1 MGARLKLLLVFA
13 LLWAVFI
20 GIAYAIFYALL
31 YTGYIPAGSGYGWV
45 LMIMVPVLLLF
56 NLVTYFYSDRMVL
69 SAYNAQIV
77 DERSAPRLARIVQRI
92 ATQADLPM
100 PRLAVIPSPT
110 PNAMATGRDP
120 EHAVVA
126 VTEGIMGILTDEEL
140 EGVIGHEM
148 AHVKDRDILLMTVVA
163 TAAALIS
170 LAARIIIF
178 QSLFGRRD
186 SRVNPLVLLGAAI
199 GAPIA
204 AMMVQ
209 LAVSRSRE
217 YKADQVGARTTMKP
231 LALARALSKLETAND
246 RRPMRFGSASPAHAS
261 LFIVNPF
268 TGGFFVNLFST
279 HPPVK
284 ARIERLERMADREGF
299 VR

>member
-1 MGARLKLLLVFA
+1 MGARLKVF
-13 LLWAVFI
+13 LIFGVLWVVFM
-20 GIAYAIFYALL
+20 GLAYGIFYLLL
-31 YTGYIPAGSGYGWV
+31 YTGYIPAGSSYQWV
-45 LMIMVPVLLLF
+45 LMIMVPILLLF
-56 NLVTYFYSDRMVL
+56 NLVTYFFSDRMVL

-100 PRLAVIPSPT
+100 PRLAIVPSQT
-110 PNAMATGRDP
+110 PNAFATGRDP

-126 VTEGIMGILTDEEL
+126 VTEGIMTILTDEEL

-148 AHVKDRDILLMTVVA
+148 AHVKDRDILVMTVVSS
-163 TAAALIS
+163 AAAIIS
-170 LAARIIIF
+170 IFARMVIYQAMF
-178 QSLFGRRD
+178 GGRR
-186 SRVNPLVLLGAAI
+186 SNVNPLVLLGAAI
-199 GAPIA
+199 FAPIA
-204 AMMVQ
+204 AMLVQ

-217 YKADQVGARTTMKP
+217 YKADAVGARTTMKP
-231 LALARALSKLETAND
+231 LALARALSKLESANE
-246 RRPMRFGSASPAHAS
+246 RRPMRFGSSSPAHSS

-268 TGGFFVNLFST
+268 TGGAFVNLFST
-279 HPPVK
+279 HPPIK

>member
-1 MGARLKLLLVFA
+1 MGARLKVFLIFA

-20 GIAYAIFYALL
+20 GLAYAIFYALL
-31 YTGYIPAGSGYGWV
+31 YTGYIPADTSYLW
-45 LMIMVPVLLLF
+45 LIMIIVPVLLLF
-56 NLVTYFYSDRMVL
+56 NLVTYFFSDRMVL
-69 SAYNAQIV
+69 ASYKAQIV

-100 PRLAVIPSPT
+100 PRLAIIPSQT

-126 VTEGIMGILTDEEL
+126 VTEGIMNMLSDEEL

-148 AHVKDRDILLMTVVA
+148 AHVKDRDILVMTVVA
-163 TAAALIS
+163 TAAAVIAF
-170 LAARIIIF
+170 AARIVIY
-178 QSLFGRRD
+178 QMLFGRRD
-186 SRVNPLVLLGAAI
+186 TRVNPLVLLVAAI

-217 YKADQVGARTTMKP
+217 YKADAVGARTTMKP
-231 LALARALSKLETAND
+231 LALARALSKLESANE
-246 RRPMRFGSASPAHAS
+246 RRPMQFGSASPAHSS

-279 HPPVK
+279 HPPIK

-299 VR
+299 VQ

>member
-1 MGARLKLLLVFA
+1 MGARLKIFLIFA

-20 GIAYAIFYALL
+20 GIAYGIFYLLL
-31 YTGYIPAGSGYGWV
+31 YTGYIPADTSYLW
-45 LMIMVPVLLLF
+45 LAMIMVPILLIF
-56 NLVTYFYSDRMVL
+56 NLVTYFFSDRMVL
-69 SAYNAQIV
+69 ASYNAQIV

-100 PRLAVIPSPT
+100 PRLAIIPSQT
-110 PNAMATGRDP
+110 PNAMATGRDA

-126 VTEGIMGILTDEEL
+126 VTEGILNMLTDEEL

-148 AHVKDRDILLMTVVA
+148 AHVKDRDILVMTVVA
-163 TAAALIS
+163 TAAAVIAF
-170 LAARIIIF
+170 AARIVIY
-178 QSLFGRRD
+178 QMLFGRRD
-186 SRVNPLVLLGAAI
+186 TRVNPLVLLVAAI

-217 YKADQVGARTTMKP
+217 YKADAVGARTTMKP
-231 LALARALSKLETAND
+231 LALARALSKLESANE
-246 RRPMRFGSASPAHAS
+246 RRPMRFGSASPAHSS

-279 HPPVK
+279 HPPIK

-299 VR
+299 VQ